1 MVIGD
6 TIAHIFAKCRQ
17 PNTTYISIHK
27 HVCIIIKTNMYIFL
41 VLKNVWDLQTFRFSR
56 QVRQGARKVP
66 RDRPLRVQRQ
76 GGRRGL
82 QPLGPILQSSI
93 SAEKFSE
100 FFSPSVMDKI

>member
-1 MVIGD
+1 
-6 TIAHIFAKCRQ
+6 
-17 PNTTYISIHK
+17 
-27 HVCIIIKTNMYIFL
+27 
-41 VLKNVWDLQTFRFSR
+41 
-56 QVRQGARKVP
+56 VRQGARKVP

>member
-41 VLKNVWDLQTFRFSR
+41 VLKTSEIYKLFGLV
-56 QVRQGARKVP
+56 VKCGKVP
-66 RDRPLRVQRQ
+66 GKFRETGRFVFSVKEDVVASNHWDRFYKAPFRPKSFRN
-76 GGRRGL
+76 
-82 QPLGPILQSSI
+82 
-93 SAEKFSE
+93 
-100 FFSPSVMDKI
+100 FFLLV